1 MLICCTF
8 VSSGKLAQSVECGAN
23 NSMVLCSRLTFCL
36 ECFLFLSSLLTFIAF
51 KILTSSR
58 FVSGSPLAQLVER
71 GVNNGKVESSRLIPS
86 KFHFLFG
93 SLSIFK

>member
-1 MLICCTF
+1 MLICCTI
-8 VSSGKLAQSVECGAN
+8 VSNAPLAQSVECGAN

-36 ECFLFLSSLLTFIAF
+36 ECFLFLSSLLTFIAL
-51 KILTSSR
+51 KMLISST
-58 FVSGSPLAQLVER
+58 FVSSSPLVQLVER

-86 KFHFLFG
+86 GFHFLFG